1 MGPIEQK
8 IARQAMRERQ
18 PLPDRIAKAP
28 TLLLG
33 SQFYLD
39 AFFDLDAERSHAM
52 APVAIPRSCIVEYA
66 KEYELDEEE
75 KDDLIYLVRC
85 MDNDR
90 LKGMRKDGKNAA

>member
-18 PLPDRIAKAP
+18 PLPDRIANAP
-28 TLLLG
+28 ALLLG

-39 AFFDLDAERSHAM
+39 AYFDLDSERSHAM

-66 KEYELDEEE
+66 REYELDEEE
-75 KDDLIYLVRC
+75 KDDLIHLIRC

-90 LKGMRKDGKNAA
+90 LKGMRKDG